1 MMLPM
6 MRETTLMK
14 PNICLFKVIKKGPG
28 SEPVYSDKYLKTK
41 MKYYKQ
47 KVNINFHNVKM
58 AKAGSRCISL
68 SVVLIDPVFKMAN
81 NYYP

>member
-14 PNICLFKVIKKGPG
+14 PNTCLFKVIKKGPD
-28 SEPVYSDKYLKTK
+28 SEPVYNDKYLKTK

-47 KVNINFHNVKM
+47 KLNINFHNDKI
-58 AKAGSRCISL
+58 AKEGSHCISL

-81 NYYP
+81 NCYP